1 MDYATLYERLT
12 SNLRDRIR
20 RGEITERGLARMTFV
35 SQPHIHH
42 VLKGKRAL
50 SAEMAD
56 RIMRHLRIDL
66 LDLIEPGEF
75 LEWRRRQ

>member
-12 SNLRDRIR
+12 TNLRDRVR
-20 RGEITERGLARMTFV
+20 RGEVTERGLARMTCV

-42 VLKGKRAL
+42 VLKGKRLL

-56 RIMRHLRIDL
+56 RILHHLRIDL
-66 LDLIEPGEF
+66 LDLIDPGEF

>member
-12 SNLRDRIR
+12 GNLRDRIR
-20 RGEITERGLARMTFV
+20 RGEVTERGLARMTSV

-50 SAEMAD
+50 SAETAD